1 MRQLCVSM
9 SPTDGITEC
18 IEHNC
23 VPGFVLAGG
32 LLRYELLLI
41 WRRCSSSSTR
51 SCAGNMSTGPA
62 LTLPRQQA
70 GRLTVTLDG
79 ATAEERLTYAW

>member
-1 MRQLCVSM
+1 
-9 SPTDGITEC
+9 
-18 IEHNC
+18 
-23 VPGFVLAGG
+23 
-32 LLRYELLLI
+32 
-41 WRRCSSSSTR
+41 
-51 SCAGNMSTGPA
+51 MSTGPA